1 MGQLLSAK
9 QNSAVRSSRS
19 LGGLRVIAAVELSKG
34 VLIVLAGFGLLSL
47 IHHDV
52 QHLAEEVV
60 GHFHLNPASWYP
72 RIFIDLA
79 GQLTDKRLWF
89 FAGFAF
95 TYSGLRF
102 IEAYG
107 LWRGRR
113 WAEWFAVVSG
123 AIYIPIEIFDL
134 LAGVSWIKVLIFAFN
149 LGIVSYVGFSLA
161 RAPLTASGTAEGNR

>member
-1 MGQLLSAK
+1 MVMGQLLSAK
-9 QNSAVRSSRS
+9 RNSVVATSHSRD
-19 LGGLRVIAAVELSKG
+19 GLRVIAMVEFSKG
-34 VLIVLAGFGLLSL
+34 MLIVLAGFGLLSL

-52 QHLAEEVV
+52 QRWAEEIV
-60 GHFHLNPASWYP
+60 GHFHLNPASRYP

-79 GQLTDKRLWF
+79 GQLTDKRLWL
-89 FAGFAF
+89 FASFAF

-123 AIYIPIEIFDL
+123 AIYIPIELFDL

-149 LGIVSYVGFSLA
+149 LGIVSYVG
-161 RAPLTASGTAEGNR
+161 LTLWRSQRNNLSVPA